1 MNLQRPS
8 WDMYQTLL
16 AVLRTGSLSAAARE
30 LAISQPTARR
40 HVEALEQ
47 ALGAVLFT
55 RSATGLLPTEAAR
68 AALPL
73 AEEMQAGAR
82 ALERSLSAQAGP
94 VTGRVRLSAS
104 LVMSHEV
111 LPPILAALT
120 VRHPGLSVELSAT
133 NAVENLRRRD
143 ADIALRVTPPLQ
155 DGLVARKLGEVGL
168 GLFASPA
175 YAQTRDLP
183 QVPDDLPA
191 HPLIGED
198 RGRGFETALAAAGID
213 TGRLRFALCCDNDA
227 VQLEML
233 RAGAGIGVCQVP
245 LAARYGLV
253 RVLPGFRAALP
264 VWLVMHQ
271 DLRGVPRVR
280 AVFDHLVD
288 GVAAYLRAA

>member
-1 MNLQRPS
+1 
-8 WDMYQTLL
+8 MYQTFLT
-16 AVLRTGSLSAAARE
+16 VLRTGSLSAAARD
-30 LAISQPTARR
+30 LGLSQPTARR
-40 HVEALEQ
+40 HVEALEA

-55 RSATGLLPTEAAR
+55 RSATGLLPTDAAR

-73 AEEMQAGAR
+73 AEEMQASAR

-94 VTGRVRLSAS
+94 IAGRVRLTAS
-104 LVMSHEV
+104 LVMAQEV
-111 LPPILAALT
+111 LPEILAGLAA
-120 VRHPGLSVELSAT
+120 RHPGLEVELSAT

-175 YAQTRDLP
+175 YAQAHGLPQTPADLP
-183 QVPDDLPA
+183 GHA
-191 HPLIGED
+191 MIAED
-198 RGRGFETALAAAGID
+198 RGRALEAALTAAGIA
-213 TGRLRFALCCDNDA
+213 TGALRLVLRSDNDA
-227 VQLEML
+227 VQLALL

-245 LAARYGLV
+245 LAARYGLI
-253 RVLPGFRAALP
+253 RVLPGFRAAMP

-280 AVFDHLVD
+280 ASFHHLA
-288 GVAAYLRAA
+288 GGLLSYLRGG